1 MGNICIIGPRDSGK
15 TTYLAALAYKM
26 RASKNSKKFNIQ
38 PLGDDSKDI
47 AEKAENII
55 CQGAS
60 FEPNKIGGMTKGVD
74 DLPLYS
80 FNIEIQNSWFTKP
93 DSFQLNVRDYPGE
106 IFEKIADSNQ
116 SDPICEEFIEECLRK
131 DVIGCLILLT
141 AWDRAA
147 DALYNK
153 VMNRFID
160 LMDNRDRTKDFRL
173 AVAMSKSE
181 RGELWSGRLDP
192 ETDLFR
198 LHLPNTTDTLRNSR
212 ILSQNLVRFY
222 AISTFGVLDKNDPRP
237 NRIDERGKYGK
248 ASVLRHTKSWKPY
261 NLIEPLH
268 WLSQTTKS
276 NGKVK

>member
-1 MGNICIIGPRDSGK
+1 MGNICVIGPRDSGK

-26 RASKNSKKFNIQ
+26 RSSKNSKKFNIQ

-74 DLPLYS
+74 DLPQYS
-80 FNIEIQNSWFTKP
+80 FNVEIHNSWFTKP

-106 IFEKIADSNQ
+106 IFEKIADRDR

-147 DALYNK
+147 DALYNQ

-160 LMDNRDRTKDFRL
+160 LMDDRDRTKDFRL

-181 RGELWSGRLDP
+181 RGELWPGRLDP

-222 AISTFGVLDKNDPRP
+222 AISTFGVLDRNDPRP

-276 NGKVK
+276 KGKVK